1 MRILVINGPNLNM
14 LGVREQSVYG
24 EIKLDKIC
32 SRMEEIAREREA
44 EIEFYQSNHEGEI
57 IDRIQ
62 QARGRTDMLIF
73 NPGGFT
79 HTSVAIRDAVLAA
92 DVPMIEVHI
101 SNVARR
107 EKFRQHSYFS
117 DIAIGTIAGFGEHS
131 YYMALDVALGMEKE

>member
-24 EIKLDKIC
+24 EVKLDKIC
-32 SRMEEIAREREA
+32 SRMEKIASKRGA

-62 QARGRTDMLIF
+62 QARAQTDMLIF

-92 DVPMIEVHI
+92 EVPMIEVHI

-131 YYMALDVALGMEKE
+131 YYMALDAALEMKEE